1 MFKVLLKVIPNLSPS
16 DLNKMDQQLRRRF
29 MNLAKSFG
37 KGLVNVL
44 KGGGIAGIA
53 LGLIDK
59 LLNPLKETQD
69 AIDKMLKTGDDLVTN
84 AKQFGTTAGR
94 LAKLQALGQST
105 GLDSDNLNM
114 LLAKFQTTLAEASA
128 DPTKQTS
135 VRQFVGEQ
143 DTAKAFYQF
152 IQSMQAMTKEQQI
165 LVQQEV
171 FGEKQILKMADF
183 LQSDFG
189 ELSKEFEKFDTD
201 KLDAAANKLGN
212 LSDLNDTL
220 GAQRGLQDI
229 LSKGGAINQ
238 GMIQTIDKNARL
250 EQQRES
256 DRIKSFQT
264 QALISEGV
272 SKIGALLEKGL
283 FMLTDL
289 LTNIKGVKETIDN
302 FKGSRLLKG
311 IFGGGDK

>member
-1 MFKVLLKVIPNLSPS
+1 MFKVLLKVIPNLSPT

-37 KGLVNVL
+37 KGLTNVL

-53 LGLIDK
+53 IGLIDK

-114 LLAKFQTTLAEASA
+114 LLAKFQTSLAEASA

-135 VRQFVGEQ
+135 VRNFVGEA
-143 DTAKAFYQF
+143 DTAEAFYKF

-183 LQSDFG
+183 LQSDFS
-189 ELSKEFEKFDTD
+189 ELSKSFDKFDIN

-272 SKIGALLEKGL
+272 SKIGALLEKGM
-283 FMLTDL
+283 FMITEMLTNL
-289 LTNIKGVKETIDN
+289 KGVKETIDN